1 MPFDPLKPAT
11 GSPLSSEEMRGQLN
25 ALNDAIAAGQA
36 VTNGAIAGTAQ
47 NPSMGPLNIALSD
60 PPTRAEVQVLLDAFN
75 ALLNQI
81 TRV

>member
-1 MPFDPLKPAT
+1 MPFDPSKPVNN
-11 GSPLSSEEMRGQLN
+11 SPLSSQEMRGQLN

-36 VTNGAIAGTAQ
+36 ATNAAIAGTAQ
-47 NPSMGPLNIALSD
+47 NPSMGTLSIALSD

-75 ALLNQI
+75 TLLNQI